1 MTAVPEALTPDQI
14 TRAIIDLKEYQPEL
28 FSSLVDVEML
38 TEFQKLL
45 IVDNLLLDHPDV
57 YLQMFRNFTY
67 R

>member
-1 MTAVPEALTPDQI
+1 MTVPEALTPDQI
-14 TRAIIDLKEYQPEL
+14 TQAIIDLKEYQPEL

-45 IVDNLLLDHPDV
+45 IVDNLLLDHPDI
-57 YLQMFRNFTY
+57 YLQMFRNLTY

>member
-1 MTAVPEALTPDQI
+1 MTVPEALTPDQI
-14 TRAIIDLKEYQPEL
+14 TQAIIDLKEYRPEL

-45 IVDNLLLDHPDV
+45 IVDNLLLDHPDI
-57 YLQMFRNFTY
+57 YLQMFRNLTY